1 MDTIAQMLVSIKNA
15 NASGKES
22 VSLPYS
28 NLRHAIAECL
38 VKEGYIAGASKKTG
52 KGDKQFLE
60 IALSYEGKS
69 PKLSFAK
76 RVSKPSRRIYIK
88 SKEIRPVKNGRGLL
102 VVSTPK
108 GVLSGEDAKKQL
120 VGGEVLFKVW

>member
-1 MDTIAQMLVSIKNA
+1 MDTIAQMLISIKNG
-15 NASGKES
+15 NAASKEA
-22 VSLPYS
+22 VILPYS
-28 NLRHAIAECL
+28 KLRQQIADCL
-38 VKEGYIAGASKKTG
+38 VKEGYITSASKKTD
-52 KGDKQFLE
+52 KGEKQVLE
-60 IALSYEGKS
+60 IVLSYEGKS
-69 PKLSFAK
+69 PKMSFAK

-88 SKEIRPVKNGRGLL
+88 AKEIRPVKNGHGLL